1 MTFDIAA
8 SSKRSHTLMRKRS
21 PKTDKYNIFLIR
33 AIIRTMEE
41 DTDMTA
47 NKLGR
52 KHKSEKRSWLQKE
65 SACQCSRQETQLD
78 PWLGKISWRRR
89 WQPTAVFLP
98 SKYSPWS
105 SKELDMPEHARMPE
119 LKKWGWDGE
128 GQSSQN
134 NRNDILQ
141 R

>member
-1 MTFDIAA
+1 MTFETAA
-8 SSKRSHTLMRKRS
+8 SSKRSHTLMRKKGL
-21 PKTDKYNIFLIR
+21 KTDKYNIFLIG
-33 AIIRTMEE
+33 AIIRTVEE
-41 DTDMTA
+41 DTDMIS
-47 NKLGR
+47 NRLGR
-52 KHKSEKRSWLQKE
+52 KHKSEKTSWLQKE

-78 PWLGKISWRRR
+78 PWVGKIPWRWK
-89 WQPTAVFLP
+89 WQATLVFLP

-105 SKELDMPEHARMPE
+105 REELDMHERARMPE